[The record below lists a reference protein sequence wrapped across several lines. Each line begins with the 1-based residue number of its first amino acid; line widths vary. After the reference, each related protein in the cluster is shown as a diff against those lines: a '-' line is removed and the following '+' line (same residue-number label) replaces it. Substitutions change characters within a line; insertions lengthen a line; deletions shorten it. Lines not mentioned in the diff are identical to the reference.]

1 MQKTALMTVMF
12 HIYCHY
18 FVRSGGGEE
27 GVGTELP
34 MSQHIENQQESV
46 WQRELLLMFKM
57 TKQVHLKLSE
67 KNNMRVIRRNLRQ

>member
-1 MQKTALMTVMF
+1 MF

-18 FVRSGGGEE
+18 FVRSGGQG

-34 MSQHIENQQESV
+34 MSQRIENQQESV